1 MRAALEPAVMST
13 ATTASLVV
21 HLVFAGLWTGSV
33 LFVAMGVL
41 PLAGRDGVG
50 PAAVAGITT
59 RLTTISRLSA
69 VILLLTGGHLAG
81 TWYTAES
88 LTGSTAGQAVLAMVA
103 LWLALAVLVEVGAS
117 RINSET
123 GQRIM
128 AVAGVVAVLLLVDA
142 GLLAAGL

>member
-1 MRAALEPAVMST
+1 MST
-13 ATTASLVV
+13 ATTVSLVI

-59 RLTTISRLSA
+59 RLTTVSRLSA

-81 TWYTAES
+81 AQYTVAD
-88 LTGSTAGQAVLAMVA
+88 LTGSTAGYAVLAMVG
-103 LWLALAVLVEVGAS
+103 LWLVLAVLVEVAAS

-123 GQRIM
+123 GHRLM
-128 AVAGVVAVLLLVDA
+128 TAAAVVAALLLLDA
-142 GLLAAGL
+142 GLLTAGL